1 MVKDGRLTEIVE
13 RRDVHSTLEGY
24 DADDG
29 LEPVSLSPL
38 ATVSMNLWGFQ
49 PEVIALM
56 HESIARHDFDA
67 DSELQL
73 STFVGHVLENTPL
86 VFEVLPTRSR
96 CIGITHAK
104 DLPVAQLLV
113 RLEIESGHR
122 PEHAF
127 V

>member
-1 MVKDGRLTEIVE
+1 
-13 RRDVHSTLEGY
+13 
-24 DADDG
+24 
-29 LEPVSLSPL
+29 
-38 ATVSMNLWGFQ
+38 VSMNLWGFQ
-49 PEVIALM
+49 PEIIPLM
-56 HESIARHDFDA
+56 HTSLARHDFGKDA
-67 DSELQL
+67 ELQL
-73 STFVGHVLENTPL
+73 STFVGEALETTPL

-122 PEHAF
+122 PEYAF